1 MIEGKWV
8 ESPFVSGCGYH
19 INNALRDLQGMGL
32 KHILERRE
40 VLFFFISG
48 IVVSAPLTLYAEN
61 LVNQLCMFFRLD
73 GDPYLV
79 LLCGVLAIPIP
90 ARAIYYVN
98 R

>member
-1 MIEGKWV
+1 
-8 ESPFVSGCGYH
+8 
-19 INNALRDLQGMGL
+19 MGL